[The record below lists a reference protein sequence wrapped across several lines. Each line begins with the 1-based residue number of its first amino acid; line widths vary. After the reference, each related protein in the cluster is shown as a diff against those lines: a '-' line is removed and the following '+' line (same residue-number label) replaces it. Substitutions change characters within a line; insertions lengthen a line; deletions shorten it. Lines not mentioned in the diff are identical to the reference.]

1 MSESAIISNLIC
13 NLSSALVFSK
23 ALDIIRLDV
32 MAYLDPDYNSGLF
45 VCLFHILGFRPKG
58 HHAYPQGDSCSDLR
72 VPQKTEKLFLE
83 DFRI

>member
-32 MAYLDPDYNSGLF
+32 MAYLDPDYNYGSF
-45 VCLFHILGFRPKG
+45 V
-58 HHAYPQGDSCSDLR
+58 
-72 VPQKTEKLFLE
+72 LFLTE
-83 DFRI
+83 EA